1 MSPRTSLL
9 AVRGANAVARALR
22 THGYA
27 VIDDA
32 IDAASARAM
41 RDEMRALFRA
51 NAFKANATVFVSGAT
66 QFALEKRGIYECETH
81 ALSDAH
87 GALAPMLTSL
97 GQGRELMA
105 DANALLG
112 WKDADA
118 GSTTTLTHASVKLQV
133 NIGDGACFPLHFDS
147 DGALDSRR
155 LTMLTYL
162 NEDWKV
168 GDGGELVVYPF
179 PEDAKVIEPRFG
191 RVVLLSSQL
200 GLHRVMPSSA
210 KERLMFTVWFFA
222 RDKVGEARAPAPGTT
237 AESQMS
243 ALLHPALRKHL
254 CKLVLADTWAQSI
267 EEAHPDDEARAAA
280 LKTHWDEVGLIGRV
294 LSNNYPLGLTRI
306 AENISAAK
314 TFPPIAWF

>member
-1 MSPRTSLL
+1 MRL
-9 AVRGANAVARALR
+9 AALTRDAARVARALR
-22 THGYA
+22 AHGYA

-32 IDAASARAM
+32 IDVGVARAM

-51 NAFKANATVFVSGAT
+51 DAFVANATVFVDGAT
-66 QFALEKRGIYECETH
+66 TRARALEKRGIYECETH
-81 ALSDAH
+81 AMDEDQRK
-87 GALAPMLTSL
+87 LAPVFASL
-97 GQGRELMA
+97 GHAREVMAQANELMGWRD
-105 DANALLG
+105 DA
-112 WKDADA
+112 
-118 GSTTTLTHASVKLQV
+118 TTTLTHASVKLQV

-222 RDKVGEARAPAPGTT
+222 REKVGEARAPAPGTT